1 MLPDRRVTRHE
12 HFWSNIGDF
21 WLFLKTFAGE
31 MCHFCL
37 VTRQIVTFWPFG
49 KNMSVYRADD
59 DDDDGHPSGPFH
71 LLDLDQMDIL
81 IVVGTKKENGR
92 LNNIGV
98 DGMEKEDI
106 IIL

>member
-1 MLPDRRVTRHE
+1 M
-12 HFWSNIGDF
+12 
-21 WLFLKTFAGE
+21 
-31 MCHFCL
+31 
-37 VTRQIVTFWPFG
+37 
-49 KNMSVYRADD
+49 
-59 DDDDGHPSGPFH
+59 HPSGPFH